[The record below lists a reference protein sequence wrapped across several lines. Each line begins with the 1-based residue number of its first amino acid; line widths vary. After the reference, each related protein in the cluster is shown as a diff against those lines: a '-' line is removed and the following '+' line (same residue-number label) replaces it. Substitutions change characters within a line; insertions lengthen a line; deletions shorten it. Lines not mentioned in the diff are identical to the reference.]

1 MRPRKPKAR
10 RAYSTATSPQPALKR
25 ASPQPAQPV
34 LRGASHHAPVDRITS
49 AGAPHCPRS
58 SAPSGG
64 APCPTKARS
73 FHVIF
78 KKSCRGAAASP
89 PTGVAGGNPSAFHGP
104 PWRKHT
110 CRVRISALAGIAL
123 AGIALAGIALAG
135 IALAGIALAGI
146 ALAGTPSRRR
156 WRGTRGVHLPPALA
170 STSRGQT
177 PGRAPHSSAP
187 GPGHLR
193 SSAERD

>member
-1 MRPRKPKAR
+1 M
-10 RAYSTATSPQPALKR
+10 
-25 ASPQPAQPV
+25 
-34 LRGASHHAPVDRITS
+34 
-49 AGAPHCPRS
+49 
-58 SAPSGG
+58 
-64 APCPTKARS
+64 
-73 FHVIF
+73 IF

-104 PWRKHT
+104 PWRKRT
-110 CRVRISALAGIAL
+110 CRVRISAL

-156 WRGTRGVHLPPALA
+156 WRGTRGGHLPPALA